1 VGEQPRIAAE
11 GGDTVTAVSQPAPSA
26 GGEAAAAHPGLALAS
41 LSSLSSL
48 SSFSSLSSITARI
61 EEDRWE
67 GEIIAGKYRLE
78 KIIGKGGM
86 GVVVSGRHIGLD
98 EPVAVKILRPAMMSV
113 EGMVARFTRE
123 ARAASKIK
131 SEYVVRVMDVGQ
143 LEGGVPF
150 MVMEHLDGIDLA
162 AYRRQT
168 GPLGVEETVQ
178 LVVEAADA
186 IGEAHSLGIVHRDLK
201 PANLFLTN
209 RRDNRRIVKVLD
221 FGISKVE
228 SADDT
233 TRTGTLLGSPK
244 YMSPEQMMSRRDVD
258 GRADIWA
265 LGAILYE
272 LLLGRPPFLAETT
285 PQICAMVLN
294 SAPPKPRSIRADL
307 PAELEAVI
315 LRCLEKSP
323 DARFATVADLVRAL
337 LPFGSPAL
345 RASTRTSPAA
355 ELRAPTSTRASAPT
369 RPEVVAPAAE
379 SSPLPTPMSTAMD
392 ATAPVP
398 AAQPRFPA
406 PAILGGLA
414 LLIAVGA
421 AALLLGRDPPSIAA
435 PAATTEPPI
444 AAPVQAAPPGA
455 EPPSAPLIPLSSV
468 AAPRPSDA
476 PIEAKKPPFV
486 APSPSISK
494 PKPRSAD
501 PFGGTRN

>member
-1 VGEQPRIAAE
+1 
-11 GGDTVTAVSQPAPSA
+11 
-26 GGEAAAAHPGLALAS
+26 
-41 LSSLSSL
+41 
-48 SSFSSLSSITARI
+48 
-61 EEDRWE
+61 
-67 GEIIAGKYRLE
+67 
-78 KIIGKGGM
+78 
-86 GVVVSGRHIGLD
+86 
-98 EPVAVKILRPAMMSV
+98 
-113 EGMVARFTRE
+113 
-123 ARAASKIK
+123 
-131 SEYVVRVMDVGQ
+131 
-143 LEGGVPF
+143 

-162 AYRRQT
+162 AYRRQS

-178 LVVEAADA
+178 IVVEAADA

-201 PANLFLTN
+201 PANLFLAN

-272 LLLGRPPFLAETT
+272 LLTGRPPFLAETT
-285 PQICAMVLN
+285 PQICALVLN

-337 LPFGSPAL
+337 LPFGSATL
-345 RASTRTSPAA
+345 RASTRTTPGSTELGAA
-355 ELRAPTSTRASAPT
+355 PSTRASAPT
-369 RPEVVAPAAE
+369 RPELVARGAE
-379 SSPLPTPMSTAMD
+379 ASPLPTPMSTALD

-398 AAQPRFPA
+398 AGQPRFPA
-406 PAILGGLA
+406 PAIVGGLA
-414 LLIAVGA
+414 LLVAVGV

-435 PAATTEPPI
+435 PAATTEPAI
-444 AAPVQAAPPGA
+444 AASATAAPPGV
-455 EPPSAPLIPLSSV
+455 EPPAAPVVAAAAPSV
-468 AAPRPSDA
+468 AAPRPSEA

-486 APSPSISK
+486 APSPSVSK
-494 PKPRSAD
+494 PRPRSAD